1 MQTVFTR
8 DGDLSPGLLVR
19 GRPTTI
25 ESGAPYDIGRKI
37 SVIVYHGSNQES
49 AELTAGSWITTDLDT
64 AWHFALLKVSEQN
77 GEAVVLAVEISD
89 DDVDWDVL
97 SMAAGVEDERGVLI
111 KPVAAVAIPRVSVG
125 NGL

>member
-1 MQTVFTR
+1 M
-8 DGDLSPGLLVR
+8 
-19 GRPTTI
+19 
-25 ESGAPYDIGRKI
+25 
-37 SVIVYHGSNQES
+37 IVYHGSNQES